1 MVSLGNI
8 FGLVSGGL
16 TFLQGSGIKSAAK
29 KNAELKNKLVEQ
41 RNYYNQ
47 KELKRV
53 YDESLGHSFVAYA
66 TQRNDMISSF
76 QKEKDK
82 AISFMGNAE
91 NVDIAASSVSSD
103 LLNEMDTQFETNLNN
118 NIYQMMNYNRSL
130 AEEKNVTS
138 YQLANKMYAEQT
150 KIEES
155 KLDAI
160 QRGNAQ
166 MLNGLL
172 QMGSIGL
179 NIYNDNKSYKGT
191 NENTENYKLPE
202 RPAGQN
208 YDTDYFSNRFNQSFN
223 ASNRNNSHSNYVQ
236 GVSNT
241 FDRITE
247 LLRSVK

>member
-179 NIYNDNKSYKGT
+179 NVYNDNKSYKGT
-191 NENTENYKLPE
+191 DENTENYKLPE

>member
-1 MVSLGNI
+1 
-8 FGLVSGGL
+8 
-16 TFLQGSGIKSAAK
+16 
-29 KNAELKNKLVEQ
+29 
-41 RNYYNQ
+41 
-47 KELKRV
+47 
-53 YDESLGHSFVAYA
+53 
-66 TQRNDMISSF
+66 
-76 QKEKDK
+76 
-82 AISFMGNAE
+82 
-91 NVDIAASSVSSD
+91 
-103 LLNEMDTQFETNLNN
+103 
-118 NIYQMMNYNRSL
+118 
-130 AEEKNVTS
+130 
-138 YQLANKMYAEQT
+138 MYAEQT
-150 KIEES
+150 KIEEA
-155 KLDAI
+155 KQDTI

-166 MLNGLL
+166 MINGLL